1 MKRIY
6 LMMLMCICYGLNAQS
21 IEDGLRLT
29 QTENGVSPRSNALG
43 MSFYGVSDDGAALYF
58 NPAGMQLVPATEIQA
73 GFAVKY
79 LNSDIRYLTGDF
91 TNDRSAQYLSNFT
104 FVAPFESDGNK
115 FTIGLGYF
123 RDRDFYDYNNFSIFN
138 TQNSFIS
145 ANSRQQFIQD
155 LALSNN
161 LGETPINDSLQQN
174 YSLLQ
179 DGGNARF
186 TGGFSFSLGEKA
198 SIGASISGF
207 NSNYSYTKKLDEF
220 DTRNIYQFND
230 DLTWSD
236 VDFKE
241 LYFTERVSQEI
252 SGLTGSIGFM
262 VTPTEKSRVFLSVDL
277 PSVYTITDS
286 FQYTAYSEFDNQDF
300 VEVKNT
306 PDDIE
311 YTAITPF
318 KFNLGVSYNIFG
330 LTLTGG
336 MSYMDVTNL
345 KFESNDIFVDEF
357 NLIVPER
364 LASTKIDWG
373 VGAEYQFPMYPVFL
387 RASFSSH
394 NTPYREGFIDLTTMT
409 TTAVGAGFLVGKHVM
424 LDVSLS
430 NRDFEQ
436 TTFVYSGQSFNNV
449 RDITNVIVGFSY
461 RF

>member
-6 LMMLMCICYGLNAQS
+6 LLMFMCISYGLNAQL

-79 LNSDIRYLTGDF
+79 LNSDIRYLNGEF

-123 RDRDFYDYNNFSIFN
+123 KDRDFYDLNNFSIFN
-138 TQNSFIS
+138 TQNS
-145 ANSRQQFIQD
+145 NVN
-155 LALSNN
+155 ALSVNN
-161 LGETPINDSLQQN
+161 LMRNNTRLYDERGNTPVNDSLQQN

-207 NSNYSYTKKLDEF
+207 NSNYNSTEKLDEF
-220 DTRNIYQFND
+220 DSRNIYEYYDEANM
-230 DLTWSD
+230 TD
-236 VDFKE
+236 VDFSSI
-241 LYFTERVSQEI
+241 YFTELISQEI

-262 VTPTEKSRVFLSVDL
+262 VTPTEKSRVFVSVDF
-277 PSVYTITDS
+277 PSVYTIMEDWNREYIVDYDDNFFNEITEGGS
-286 FQYTAYSEFDNQDF
+286 VEYS
-300 VEVKNT
+300 V
-306 PDDIE
+306 
-311 YTAITPF
+311 ITPA

-345 KFESNDIFVDEF
+345 KFESNDEF
-357 NLIVPER
+357 INQINIQIPER
-364 LASTKIDWG
+364 LASAKIDWG

-387 RASFSSH
+387 RASYSSH
-394 NTPYREGFIDLTTMT
+394 NTPYREGYINLTTMET
-409 TTAVGAGFLVGKHVM
+409 LAVGAGFLVGKHVM

-430 NRDFEQ
+430 NRDFEER
-436 TTFVYSGQSFNNV
+436 TLLYSDQSFNNV